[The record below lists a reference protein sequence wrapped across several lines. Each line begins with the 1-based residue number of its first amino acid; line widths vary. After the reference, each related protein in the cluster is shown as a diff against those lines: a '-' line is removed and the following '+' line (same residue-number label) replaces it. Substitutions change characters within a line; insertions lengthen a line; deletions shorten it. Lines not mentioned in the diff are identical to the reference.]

1 MVAVGIG
8 YLMRRSPSMAASSPK
23 LVAILPFRTAGAS
36 PELAWVREGMVD
48 LLAIALGSD
57 GDLRAV
63 EPRAVLSAWGR
74 VTGAHDQE
82 ITPEAA
88 RDLARS
94 VGAGRVIDGGVVGTP
109 SHLTLSAA
117 LMAYPGDPGRGRAS
131 VDGPVDSLPALVNRL
146 AGQLLAIDAG
156 TETSGPAPL
165 TTTSVPAIRA
175 YLAGR
180 AAFRKGL
187 PYEAARHYRE
197 ATILDSTFALAA
209 LELVHVSNWTGD
221 SEEDAE
227 RGKRLASAARARLSS
242 SDQTL
247 LDVWA
252 VPLPT
257 IPDRLRRWQAA
268 AGAYPDRPEIW
279 YGLGD
284 TYYHVGLKAGLD
296 DALQRA
302 AKAFQ
307 HGWEVDSASGTDSLT
322 PARSPIFAEPLAH
335 MVEIAQVNGD
345 TTSLRRLVAL
355 GLTVDSTTRGGWYLR
370 WHRAI
375 ALGDSARRAFWATD
389 EIKSDDFPFDLI
401 YRFTASSG
409 VGMQDYPRVAD
420 SMFRLWKAGN
430 PAQAAFHE
438 SVHELNAG
446 HPRKAA
452 RLLSAVNG
460 DPSGVSLGLPI
471 RLALYWGADTSAAIL
486 GARQLVRYAGPS
498 AASGEA
504 AQNQIQSVCAL
515 ATWRLARGDNRDAE
529 AAIRRLRGTV
539 VTGLATGDSI
549 AVSQYTAL
557 CAALL
562 EASRAEALHLPNARA
577 ALELADTAARTY
589 DVGASLGAN
598 LVVARIAEAQ
608 GNLPLALK
616 AVRRRAG
623 SYDLLPTYYLS
634 TFLHEEGRLAAL
646 SGDTAGAVRAYQHY
660 LALRPDPEPQV
671 KPEVEGVR
679 EELARLVGE
688 PR

>member
-1 MVAVGIG
+1 
-8 YLMRRSPSMAASSPK
+8 
-23 LVAILPFRTAGAS
+23 
-36 PELAWVREGMVD
+36 
-48 LLAIALGSD
+48 
-57 GDLRAV
+57 
-63 EPRAVLSAWGR
+63 
-74 VTGAHDQE
+74 
-82 ITPEAA
+82 
-88 RDLARS
+88 
-94 VGAGRVIDGGVVGTP
+94 
-109 SHLTLSAA
+109 
-117 LMAYPGDPGRGRAS
+117 
-131 VDGPVDSLPALVNRL
+131 
-146 AGQLLAIDAG
+146 
-156 TETSGPAPL
+156 
-165 TTTSVPAIRA
+165 
-175 YLAGR
+175 
-180 AAFRKGL
+180 
-187 PYEAARHYRE
+187 
-197 ATILDSTFALAA
+197 
-209 LELVHVSNWTGD
+209 
-221 SEEDAE
+221 
-227 RGKRLASAARARLSS
+227 
-242 SDQTL
+242 
-247 LDVWA
+247 
-252 VPLPT
+252 
-257 IPDRLRRWQAA
+257 
-268 AGAYPDRPEIW
+268 
-279 YGLGD
+279 
-284 TYYHVGLKAGLD
+284 
-296 DALQRA
+296 
-302 AKAFQ
+302 
-307 HGWEVDSASGTDSLT
+307 
-322 PARSPIFAEPLAH
+322 
-335 MVEIAQVNGD
+335 
-345 TTSLRRLVAL
+345 
-355 GLTVDSTTRGGWYLR
+355 
-370 WHRAI
+370 
-375 ALGDSARRAFWATD
+375 
-389 EIKSDDFPFDLI
+389 
-401 YRFTASSG
+401 
-409 VGMQDYPRVAD
+409 MQDYPRVAD

-504 AQNQIQSVCAL
+504 AQNQLQSVCAL

-549 AVSQYTAL
+549 AVGQYTAL